1 MSETT
6 YQLIAIGVYFAAM
19 LAIGHYAYTRTR
31 NIDGYMLAERGL
43 HPAVAAL
50 SANAADMSGWLL
62 MGLPGAIYAS
72 GLIESW
78 IAIGLTIG
86 AWLNWKFVAP
96 RLRAYTE
103 IAGDSITIPSFFEN
117 RVDDRSRALRVAADR
132 EESPRLRDLAD
143 ALRIAPRSVTDVV
156 DALERKGYVVREPD
170 PHDRRASVV
179 VVTDAGRQVRAAVHE
194 ARRRSVGDQMGA
206 LTATQRAALADAL
219 TTLEQGLD

>member
-1 MSETT
+1 MQRLPHYEGRGKSASVLTMTQRTAGQSSEDLGE
-6 YQLIAIGVYFAAM
+6 QLLRVA
-19 LAIGHYAYTRTR
+19 
-31 NIDGYMLAERGL
+31 RGL
-43 HPAVAAL
+43 RRAWMVDL
-50 SANAADMSGWLL
+50 SEHDLS
-62 MGLPGAIYAS
+62 PH
-72 GLIESW
+72 E
-78 IAIGLTIG
+78 
-86 AWLNWKFVAP
+86 
-96 RLRAYTE
+96 
-103 IAGDSITIPSFFEN
+103 
-117 RVDDRSRALRVAADR
+117 SRALRVAADR

-219 TTLEQGLD
+219 TRLEEGLSC

>member
-1 MSETT
+1 MLRLPHYEGRGKSASVLTMTQRTAGQSSEDLGE
-6 YQLIAIGVYFAAM
+6 QLLRVA
-19 LAIGHYAYTRTR
+19 
-31 NIDGYMLAERGL
+31 RGL
-43 HPAVAAL
+43 RRAWMVDL
-50 SANAADMSGWLL
+50 SEHDLS
-62 MGLPGAIYAS
+62 PH
-72 GLIESW
+72 E
-78 IAIGLTIG
+78 
-86 AWLNWKFVAP
+86 
-96 RLRAYTE
+96 
-103 IAGDSITIPSFFEN
+103 
-117 RVDDRSRALRVAADR
+117 SRALRVAADR

-219 TTLEQGLD
+219 TRLEEGLSC

>member
-1 MSETT
+1 MRGGGKSASVLTMTQRTAGQSSEDLGE
-6 YQLIAIGVYFAAM
+6 QLLRVA
-19 LAIGHYAYTRTR
+19 
-31 NIDGYMLAERGL
+31 RGL
-43 HPAVAAL
+43 RRAWMVDL
-50 SANAADMSGWLL
+50 SEHDLS
-62 MGLPGAIYAS
+62 PH
-72 GLIESW
+72 E
-78 IAIGLTIG
+78 
-86 AWLNWKFVAP
+86 
-96 RLRAYTE
+96 
-103 IAGDSITIPSFFEN
+103 
-117 RVDDRSRALRVAADR
+117 SRALRVAADR

-219 TTLEQGLD
+219 TTLEEELSC

>member
-1 MSETT
+1 MTQRTAGQSSEDLGE
-6 YQLIAIGVYFAAM
+6 QLLRVA
-19 LAIGHYAYTRTR
+19 
-31 NIDGYMLAERGL
+31 RGL
-43 HPAVAAL
+43 RRAWMVDL
-50 SANAADMSGWLL
+50 SEHDLS
-62 MGLPGAIYAS
+62 PH
-72 GLIESW
+72 E
-78 IAIGLTIG
+78 
-86 AWLNWKFVAP
+86 
-96 RLRAYTE
+96 
-103 IAGDSITIPSFFEN
+103 
-117 RVDDRSRALRVAADR
+117 SRALRVAADR

-219 TTLEQGLD
+219 TRLEEGLSC